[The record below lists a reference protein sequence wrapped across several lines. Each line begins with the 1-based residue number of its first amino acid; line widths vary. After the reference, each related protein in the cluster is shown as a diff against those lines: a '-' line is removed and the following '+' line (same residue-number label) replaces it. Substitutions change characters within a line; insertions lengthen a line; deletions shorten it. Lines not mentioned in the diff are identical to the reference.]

1 MAQETINIGSAAN
14 DGSGSPLRTAF
25 EICNNNFSQLFGS
38 EGFIVVPTGTSDPDT
53 TTVGAVYYNTNT
65 NNWRIYVSGAWQNA

>member
-25 EICNNNFSQLFGS
+25 EICNNNFSQLFGAP
-38 EGFIVVPTGTSDPDT
+38 GFLVVPTGTADPDT
-53 TTVGAVYYNTNT
+53 ATVGAFYYNTST
-65 NNWRIYVSGAWQNA
+65 NNWRIYVGGSWQNA